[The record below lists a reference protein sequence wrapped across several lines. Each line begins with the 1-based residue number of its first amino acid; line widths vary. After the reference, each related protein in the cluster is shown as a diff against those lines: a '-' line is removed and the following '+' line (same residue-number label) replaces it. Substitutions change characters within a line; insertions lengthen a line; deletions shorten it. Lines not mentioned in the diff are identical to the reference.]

1 MKSLRIPLHKVR
13 NAYLLIGEEREQL
26 YEAALRFAE
35 ELLQREGGEEEPLW
49 KRLSYPSKEE
59 WRESVRKRIRAGE
72 HPDLFRLLPDKPE
85 EHPKMISV
93 DNIRRNLV
101 DSVEIR
107 PYEAEYKIYIIIDAD
122 KMNAQAQNALLKT
135 LEEPPEY
142 AVILLLSGGREAFLP
157 TVLSRLIE
165 FSGGERDARER
176 FLSFYEEEWAKEFS
190 DFLPGIKERAPSEI
204 LRFLKEHPEEKLP
217 IRELFSFLEIILR
230 DVLCYKSPK
239 RQELLYARE
248 ISGTLIR
255 MASDFD
261 YSELGKI
268 TDELARDVRE
278 LSLNVNRELQLE
290 QLLFSMGRREEGQP
304 GSPGRTIW

>member
-107 PYEAEYKIYIIIDAD
+107 PYEAEYKIYIIMDAD

-135 LEEPPEY
+135 LEEPPE
-142 AVILLLSGGREAFLP
+142 
-157 TVLSRLIE
+157 
-165 FSGGERDARER
+165 
-176 FLSFYEEEWAKEFS
+176 
-190 DFLPGIKERAPSEI
+190 
-204 LRFLKEHPEEKLP
+204 
-217 IRELFSFLEIILR
+217 
-230 DVLCYKSPK
+230 
-239 RQELLYARE
+239 
-248 ISGTLIR
+248 
-255 MASDFD
+255 
-261 YSELGKI
+261 
-268 TDELARDVRE
+268 
-278 LSLNVNRELQLE
+278 
-290 QLLFSMGRREEGQP
+290 
-304 GSPGRTIW
+304 

>member
-107 PYEAEYKIYIIIDAD
+107 PYEAEYKIYIIRDAD

-142 AVILLLSGGREAFLP
+142 AVILLLSGGREASFRRCSP
-157 TVLSRLIE
+157 GSSNSPGGRGMRESAFCPFTKRNGRRSSPIFSRG
-165 FSGGERDARER
+165 SKR
-176 FLSFYEEEWAKEFS
+176 
-190 DFLPGIKERAPSEI
+190 
-204 LRFLKEHPEEKLP
+204 KLP
-217 IRELFSFLEIILR
+217 RKFSVF
-230 DVLCYKSPK
+230 
-239 RQELLYARE
+239 
-248 ISGTLIR
+248 
-255 MASDFD
+255 
-261 YSELGKI
+261 
-268 TDELARDVRE
+268 
-278 LSLNVNRELQLE
+278 
-290 QLLFSMGRREEGQP
+290 
-304 GSPGRTIW
+304 